1 MNVLISICI
10 LKISNVFIRIINFTN
25 FKIDSYIHIYIS
37 YLRKERIKKKKK
49 KKNNNNKKKSYIQYS
64 NPHSCGHALIIIFAW
79 YNNT

>member
-49 KKNNNNKKKSYIQYS
+49 RKIIIIKKNRIFNIQIRT
-64 NPHSCGHALIIIFAW
+64 AVD
-79 YNNT
+79 TR

>member
-37 YLRKERIKKKKK
+37 CLRKERIKKKKK
-49 KKNNNNKKKSYIQYS
+49 KEK
-64 NPHSCGHALIIIFAW
+64 
-79 YNNT
+79 